1 MPCAAWCT
9 RAAFTAA
16 PRRLLHLWFLGPS
29 IPCLAAPR
37 TVLARIP
44 SCLHVFPVLSN
55 TTWFSYILLCL
66 LLYISCS
73 FCLLFCLFG
82 SCCLDARGTVHP
94 LGECFDDARIAS
106 GPDSATE
113 TPRRTMEGG
122 CLRVHAWL
130 GNDFSQRRQDYGRRN
145 NRPRMDHGLR
155 MLKMLDNFAA
165 ATTKMTRRRCFL
177 LQRYRGDEDAAVCAN
192 VAQGLLMGP

>member
-1 MPCAAWCT
+1 MRRGAREQRLPLRHVVCFIFGFWGRRFRAW
-9 RAAFTAA
+9 
-16 PRRLLHLWFLGPS
+16 RLLA
-29 IPCLAAPR
+29 PCLHEFLHACTSFLFFR
-37 TVLARIP
+37 TPHGFRIF
-44 SCLHVFPVLSN
+44 CFVCFFTFLVLSV
-55 TTWFSYILLCL
+55 C
-66 LLYISCS
+66 CS
-73 FCLLFCLFG
+73 VLFG